1 MKEKID
7 IGKIERRQRSELTL
21 PPITF
26 HHIDSWRKTLGKGAF
41 DAWLVL
47 YTLADRHTYPDNH
60 VIHNYNYEKIAEHFQ
75 CKRDKAVE
83 LIKTLYEYGLLEI
96 CETKNKF
103 GGVKN
108 VYVWCDVP
116 FYSKTQFCQLEKRRR
131 WEDRNSEGQ
140 EIALKQVLARKKRL
154 EESLSEKSID
164 EESLSNMSTGSL
176 SEKPTGLRDQPVG
189 KIDREP
195 IGKIDKQPVGKTDYI
210 NNTNN
215 NNSNNNKLNHLS
227 FHPLV
232 SKSMKVDQPNTG
244 NKEGLREDKMENKLI
259 NQQQLEE
266 DVEVVKKYF
275 YENVSEDKEIV
286 PFLRR
291 WIKETSRDTVL
302 YCIDRLLEQKEVRN
316 SIPWLEKA
324 IKNPEKYPKK
334 IKYTRKDSKNC
345 DRENEKKKMLLRS
358 MYM

>member
-26 HHIDSWRKTLGKGAF
+26 HHIDSWRKTLGKSVF
-41 DAWLVL
+41 DAWMVL

-60 VIHNYNYEKIAEHFQ
+60 VIHNYNYEKIAERFQ

-96 CETKNKF
+96 CENKNKF

-116 FYSKTQFCQLEKRRR
+116 FYSKTQFCQLEKKRR

-140 EIALKQVLARKKRL
+140 EIALKQVLAKKRRL

-164 EESLSNMSTGSL
+164 EASLSIISTGSL
-176 SEKPTGLRDQPVG
+176 SEKPTGLIDQPIG
-189 KIDREP
+189 KTDREP
-195 IGKIDKQPVGKTDYI
+195 IDKIDRQPVGKTDYI

-215 NNSNNNKLNHLS
+215 NNTNNNKSNHLS
-227 FHPLV
+227 FYPSV
-232 SKSMKVDQPNTG
+232 SKSMKVDQPNAR
-244 NKEGLREDKMENKLI
+244 NKDGLRKDKKKNELI
-259 NQQQLEE
+259 NQQLEE
-266 DVEVVKKYF
+266 DIEVVKKYF
-275 YENVSEDKEIV
+275 FDNVSQDEEIA

-291 WIKETSRDTVL
+291 WVKETSRDTVL
-302 YCIDRLLEQKEVRN
+302 YCIDRLLEQQEVRD
-316 SIPWLEKA
+316 SILWLEKA

-334 IKYTRKDSKNC
+334 IKYTRKDNKNGG
-345 DRENEKKKMLLRS
+345 RENEKKKALMRS
-358 MYM
+358 MYS